1 MTRLGGQP
9 RIWRQRSPHAKQCR
23 GALHGG
29 VQGRGGSASTL
40 LSEEV
45 HPPEL
50 AYELNLADQ
59 TLRNWIERAEIARGE
74 REGPTTEE
82 RGELRRSRWE
92 SKILREERELLKKP
106 YGLLRKGRRDIRRA
120 HIGSSRRRR
129 GPLTPSLCSAGFLV
143 SLAVST
149 MLGGTDRRPRE
160 PAWTQCSRRRSR
172 QPTATATPPPAL
184 PGCTPSS
191 GSSVSV
197 AAESGSPDSCVAQG
211 HAGLRGRGIKTTH
224 RFHPPA
230 GRSGLKGRANK
241 ERVGTK
247 LAASHPII
255 WAGTAAPKTRPQ
267 CRPSP
272 IGASS

>member
-1 MTRLGGQP
+1 LTRLGGQP

-45 HPPEL
+45 HPPEP

-74 REGPTTEE
+74 REGQTTEE
-82 RGELRRSRWE
+82 REELRRSRWE
-92 SKILREERELLKKP
+92 NKILREERELLKKP

-120 HIGSSRRRR
+120 HISSSRRRR

-143 SLAVST
+143 SLAVSASLEEQT
-149 MLGGTDRRPRE
+149 AVRE

-172 QPTATATPPPAL
+172 QPTATATPPTAL

-224 RFHPPA
+224 RYHPPA

-247 LAASHPII
+247 LAASHSII

-267 CRPSP
+267 CRHSP

>member
-1 MTRLGGQP
+1 V
-9 RIWRQRSPHAKQCR
+9 SS
-23 GALHGG
+23 
-29 VQGRGGSASTL
+29 VS
-40 LSEEV
+40 
-45 HPPEL
+45 L
-50 AYELNLADQ
+50 AYPYYAIN
-59 TLRNWIERAEIARGE
+59 IPERY
-74 REGPTTEE
+74 
-82 RGELRRSRWE
+82 
-92 SKILREERELLKKP
+92 KKP
-106 YGLLRKGRRDIRRA
+106 YGPLRKGRRDIRRA

-197 AAESGSPDSCVAQG
+197 AAESGTPDSCVAQG

>member
-92 SKILREERELLKKP
+92 SKILREKRELLKKP
-106 YGLLRKGRRDIRRA
+106 YGALRKGRREIRRA
-120 HIGSSRRRR
+120 HIGSSRRREDHSLR
-129 GPLTPSLCSAGFLV
+129 PCALQASWRLSRCLLCLEEQTAVRESPLGRSA
-143 SLAVST
+143 
-149 MLGGTDRRPRE
+149 LGEDPDNPPQQPRHL
-160 PAWTQCSRRRSR
+160 RRSQGVR
-172 QPTATATPPPAL
+172 R
-184 PGCTPSS
+184 
-191 GSSVSV
+191 
-197 AAESGSPDSCVAQG
+197 AQG
-211 HAGLRGRGIKTTH
+211 HRYPLRQK
-224 RFHPPA
+224 A
-230 GRSGLKGRANK
+230 GRQTHASRKAT
-241 ERVGTK
+241 RVCVVG
-247 LAASHPII
+247 
-255 WAGTAAPKTRPQ
+255 G
-267 CRPSP
+267 
-272 IGASS
+272 

>member
-1 MTRLGGQP
+1 VG
-9 RIWRQRSPHAKQCR
+9 
-23 GALHGG
+23 
-29 VQGRGGSASTL
+29 
-40 LSEEV
+40 
-45 HPPEL
+45 EL
-50 AYELNLADQ
+50 DL
-59 TLRNWIERAEIARGE
+59 E
-74 REGPTTEE
+74 REVRAP
-82 RGELRRSRWE
+82 
-92 SKILREERELLKKP
+92 KKALWP
-106 YGLLRKGRRDIRRA
+106 SSQRKTGNKASAYRLIEA
-120 HIGSSRRRR
+120 ER
-129 GPLTPSLCSAGFLV
+129 GPLTPSLCSAGFLA

-172 QPTATATPPPAL
+172 QPTVTATPPPAL

-230 GRSGLKGRANK
+230 GRSGLKGRVNK